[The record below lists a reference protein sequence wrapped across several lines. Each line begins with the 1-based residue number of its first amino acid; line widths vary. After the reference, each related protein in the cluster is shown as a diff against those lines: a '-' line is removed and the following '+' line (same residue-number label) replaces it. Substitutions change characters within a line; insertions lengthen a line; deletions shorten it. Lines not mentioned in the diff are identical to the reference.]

1 MADKDAA
8 IAFALTKY
16 NSNQGTAINQLR
28 ILQRE
33 VIEKVITNHTIAVLP
48 TGYGQS
54 LCYEILPDVIEYLLK
69 KPAFVIIIVPLNVIL
84 SQQKEKMGRRAT
96 CLNKEY
102 YRELTADSAE
112 QTRWTEGQYRYV
124 FAHPE
129 QIVGNDTVIEL
140 LLHNYFQEE
149 ATTFIVVDEA
159 HCVLEWGPDFR
170 PVFAKLGT
178 LRALL
183 PNAKVLALS
192 ATLSLEGQNDLAKKL
207 GMTNYAS
214 VSMAPPRDNI
224 SLIMCKRPTES
235 TIQHAIECVIEPLLI
250 ELLVK
255 DKVYHP
261 AESCR
266 GPSEQSTE
274 IVFATIALGMGADLR
289 HVQRVINIGPP
300 KRLENYVQQIGRAA
314 RSGQQSEAILFYN
327 NSDTDFQLDRDIVES
342 LDNIVKQVKA
352 ISMS

>member
-1 MADKDAA
+1 M
-8 IAFALTKY
+8 
-16 NSNQGTAINQLR
+16 
-28 ILQRE
+28 
-33 VIEKVITNHTIAVLP
+33 LP
-48 TGYGQS
+48 TGYGKS

-69 KPAFVIIIVPLNVIL
+69 KPAFVIVIVPLNVIL

-96 CLNKEY
+96 CLNKEHD
-102 YRELTADSAE
+102 RELTANSAE
-112 QTRWTEGQYRYV
+112 QTRWTEGQYQFV

-129 QIVGNDTVIEL
+129 QIIGNDTVREI

-159 HCVLEWGPDFR
+159 HCVLEWGQDFG

-192 ATLSLEGQNDLAKKL
+192 ATLSLQGQNEVAKKL
-207 GMTNYAS
+207 VMTNYES
-214 VSMAPPRDNI
+214 VSMAPARDNI

-235 TIQHAIECVIEPLLI
+235 TVQHDIECVIKPLLI

-255 DKVYHP
+255 GQMFPLSIVYFSGSQDWVGRSYELAERMLGDASMEKTGDKIKSIILQNLAEDP
-261 AESCR
+261 ANS
-266 GPSEQSTE
+266 PLK

-289 HVQRVINIGPP
+289 HVRRVINIGPP
-300 KRLENYVQQIGRAA
+300 KRLENYVQQIGRAG

-327 NSDTDFQLDRDIVES
+327 NSDIGRPHERNMQEYICLQTTASQ
-342 LDNIVKQVKA
+342 
-352 ISMS
+352 